1 MDTMVLQLVLKMFV
15 NLKTEQQNLMFFMLK
30 QML

>member
-1 MDTMVLQLVLKMFV
+1 MDTMVLQPVLKMFV